1 MHLRLTGAVLV
12 LLGLVAAGSGVA
24 SATLWRPADHVQ
36 AEAIAAGATTL
47 VVTEPGVLELVDDTV
62 TVRASAPAGSTVVLA
77 VGREADVRAWVGLD
91 PHTRV
96 TGLADASTLAAE
108 PGQPVAPP
116 VETPPADDASP
127 EPTDD
132 ASPDATDEATGEA
145 ADEADANGSENDD
158 APSSTAVEDLEAT
171 APDPSGSDMW
181 LVETSGEGSAELSWT
196 REPGRFSLLVASTGP
211 EAGPPT
217 LELTWPREV
226 ATPWLWPGVWTGVG
240 LALAGV
246 ALLVLGWTR
255 SRRRDTW
262 TEVAEPEPAVE
273 VPTGPLTRRQL
284 RELEAARASRTPA
297 TRRRRREGPA
307 PTRVSPSAASPAATP
322 GGEPTQP
329 FVPASTVPSAP
340 APTATLSTP
349 SLPSDL
355 AASSTPTSSV
365 PGSDVPGSSA
375 RAGGAL
381 AQGAPTHDAPA
392 QVASA
397 HDAPAQDASDQ
408 AASAQSPAPRVPA
421 PGSTAPTTAPGPGAP
436 AAPETGLPS
445 RLPRREVTGAPADAA
460 PFVPTFEP
468 QRPGGVVPHVPSR
481 PPAAG
486 AQPSSR
492 WPSVSA
498 GPVDTGPGTTAPAAH
513 SGAAAAPPERT
524 EPGGAPTGETDPA
537 AASQARLRSR
547 TGKFFQRRRE
557 QPSAPPTPEPT
568 APPEAPAGGPVE
580 PGPVVEPQPTT
591 WDAGRPVGSPPP
603 SSSSPGRDASA
614 DAWRARWGFVEVPIE
629 DDDEDGG
636 TA

>member
-47 VVTEPGVLELVDDTV
+47 LVTEPGVLELVDDTV

-132 ASPDATDEATGEA
+132 ASPETTDDASPETT
-145 ADEADANGSENDD
+145 DD
-158 APSSTAVEDLEAT
+158 APSSTAVEDPESA

-226 ATPWLWPGVWTGVG
+226 STPWLWPGVWTGVV
-240 LALAGV
+240 LALAGL
-246 ALLVLGWTR
+246 ALLVLGW
-255 SRRRDTW
+255 SRARRKDTW

-284 RELEAARASRTPA
+284 RELEAARASRAPA
-297 TRRRRREGPA
+297 TRRRRREASA
-307 PTRVSPSAASPAATP
+307 PTGVSPSAASPAAP
-322 GGEPTQP
+322 AGGEPTQP
-329 FVPASTVPSAP
+329 FVAAPTLPPARE
-340 APTATLSTP
+340 APTASP
-349 SLPSDL
+349 S
-355 AASSTPTSSV
+355 TSSRPSNV
-365 PGSDVPGSSA
+365 PPSGGPGQE
-375 RAGGAL
+375 GPTPEHL
-381 AQGAPTHDAPA
+381 APER
-392 QVASA
+392 
-397 HDAPAQDASDQ
+397 PAQDASGPQ
-408 AASAQSPAPRVPA
+408 AQV
-421 PGSTAPTTAPGPGAP
+421 PGAP
-436 AAPETGLPS
+436 HAAAPDAPARPVPELPS
-445 RLPRREVTGAPADAA
+445 REDTDADAA

-468 QRPGGVVPHVPSR
+468 RPTGEGVAHVPAR
-481 PPAAG
+481 PPADG
-486 AQPSSR
+486 GQPSSR

-498 GPVDTGPGTTAPAAH
+498 GPLDTGSGMPAPTPSPR
-513 SGAAAAPPERT
+513 SGAAPPERP
-524 EPGGAPTGETDPA
+524 EPAGTPAHETDPA
-537 AASQARLRSR
+537 TASRARLRSR

-557 QPSAPPTPEPT
+557 QPTALPAAPA
-568 APPEAPAGGPVE
+568 APPEPVAPQAEAEQPAPA
-580 PGPVVEPQPTT
+580 QHPTT